1 MYPNVQSHGQNLLD
15 TLYFRYTKTLALS
28 YVLKSEF
35 RGKVESVNSINPP
48 DFFGYYVGN
57 ASLVRDT
64 SWFPYNFAQ
73 IVP

>member
-1 MYPNVQSHGQNLLD
+1 MYPNVQRHGQNLLD
-15 TLYFRYTKTLALS
+15 TLYFRYTELNN
-28 YVLKSEF
+28 VLKSDF

-64 SWFPYNFAQ
+64 SRFPYNFAQ